1 MEKAYI
7 LNDPTAEQNMPYPCR
22 QAVYNFDDADWY
34 LHRRDFDDADW
45 YLHRRVLGL
54 DNPTCLMMMFDGKSR
69 LLSGSGIKE
78 EFPLFSCKDALRN
91 RYLSKANEEQLK
103 IFLANLGCPTDG

>member
-1 MEKAYI
+1 
-7 LNDPTAEQNMPYPCR
+7 
-22 QAVYNFDDADWY
+22 
-34 LHRRDFDDADW
+34 
-45 YLHRRVLGL
+45 
-54 DNPTCLMMMFDGKSR
+54 MMMFDGKSR